1 MSTISQVNSE
11 FVRSFVKQQ
20 AGISLSEEKEYL
32 LTSRL
37 TPLSKSSNYPS
48 LDEYI
53 NAVRTDPSMKH
64 CEYHIIDALTTNETL
79 FFRDH
84 HPWQALKKLI
94 IPDLINKAQNRRRLT
109 FWCAASS
116 TGQEP
121 YSLAMMLLKDF
132 PQLKDWKLDIYA
144 TDISEE
150 MIAKAQKGMYSQ
162 FEVNRGLPAPYL
174 IRYFQKVENNW
185 QLNDMVKSM
194 VKFSKLN
201 LLDRHTIIPQCDL
214 VMIRNVLI
222 YFEEDTRKSILTKI
236 KDLLRP
242 EGYLF
247 LGSCESCLGV
257 FKEINRPETGL
268 ANVYRP

>member
-11 FVRSFVKQQ
+11 YVRKFVKQQ

-37 TPLSKSSNYPS
+37 TPLSKSSNSPS
-48 LDEYI
+48 LDDYI

-84 HPWQALKKLI
+84 HPWQALKKLV
-94 IPDLINKAQNRRRLT
+94 IPDLINKAQHRRKLT

-132 PQLKDWKLDIYA
+132 PQLKDWNIEIHA

-150 MIAKAQKGMYSQ
+150 MIQRAQRGIYSQ

-174 IRYFQKVENNW
+174 IRYFQKVDNNW

-194 VKFSKLN
+194 VRFKKLN
-201 LLDRHTIIPQCDL
+201 LLDSYTGIPQCDL
-214 VMIRNVLI
+214 VAIRNVLI
-222 YFEEDTRKSILTKI
+222 YFEEDTRINILSKI
-236 KDLLRP
+236 KELLRKD
-242 EGYLF
+242 GYIF
-247 LGSCESCLGV
+247 LGSCETCLGV
-257 FKEINRPETGL
+257 FKEINRPENGL
-268 ANVYRP
+268 ANIYQP